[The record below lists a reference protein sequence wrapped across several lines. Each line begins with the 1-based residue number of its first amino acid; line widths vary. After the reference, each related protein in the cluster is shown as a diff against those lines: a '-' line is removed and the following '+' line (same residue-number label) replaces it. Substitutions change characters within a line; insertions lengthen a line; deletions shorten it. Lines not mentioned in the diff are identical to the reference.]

1 MRCSRGCGSW
11 PGRCQTEG
19 EDVGEH
25 LGGLL
30 HCVAIF
36 RGDEPCILMA
46 GSFFSSQAVGAA
58 EHWMSKVYL
67 MHLILSDIL
76 GTVPMAG
83 MPETEF

>member
-1 MRCSRGCGSW
+1 
-11 PGRCQTEG
+11 
-19 EDVGEH
+19 
-25 LGGLL
+25 
-30 HCVAIF
+30 
-36 RGDEPCILMA
+36 MA